1 MAWVLLAA
9 AIVTELLGT
18 LGLRRV
24 ADGAI
29 WWAVALIAV
38 SYVAS
43 FTCMTFAL
51 RQLNVAVVYAI
62 WSAIGTAAVS
72 IAGVIFFDER
82 LGVQAVVGMALIVI
96 GVGVLVGSG
105 TVRHG

>member
-9 AIVTELLGT
+9 AIVCELSGT
-18 LGLRRV
+18 LALRRL
-24 ADGAI
+24 ADGAV
-29 WWAVALIAV
+29 WWAIVIVAV
-38 SYVAS
+38 SYLAS
-43 FTCMTFAL
+43 FTCMAFAL

-62 WSAIGTAAVS
+62 WSAVGTAAIA
-72 IAGVIFFDER
+72 IAGAVLFDER
-82 LGVQAVVGMALIVI
+82 LGMQAIVGMALVVI